1 MAVSIA
7 FSAQPTKVF
16 VGSLPPGTKPEE
28 LRHLFENYGV
38 VVECDV
44 MNRCGFV
51 HMKNPAMA
59 EKAIQ
64 ALNASEFKGQ
74 SIVVEHGRPKERGG
88 GPQGGGPNQVGRGG
102 GPQRG
107 GGRGGVGFPG
117 NIQHSNKAKQVATL
131 QLASVILDLLN
142 DQNQT
147 ENIAGGGGGGGGFL
161 IGTGS
166 GSGGGPMG
174 GGGPRGGRSGGG
186 NFQGGRGGGPQN
198 MSGPGPM
205 RNQGFK
211 NERSAPY
218 PSQNMNAGGPQGGG
232 KFNQNRSGGMGGGGP
247 GGNFGQNRGGNFN
260 NSGDNGNWNNV
271 SGGLGPRGGP
281 NRSGGAG
288 SGNFQNQARVGGGGG
303 FNDNFSSGFSGNMNN
318 VPAGNF
324 GGQQDRR
331 GFTLPTNQPPKYGVA
346 GNQQGSGFGGDL
358 GFGND
363 DGLFQ
368 RRNHNGPNMGGGP
381 VGGNN
386 MGGGNFNRGGNRGGG
401 FNNRGGP
408 NGGPVG
414 SPQQQGGFK
423 KNFASN
429 NMNVSD
435 DYQQQFPPL
444 SSGNDFPQQGNF
456 GNNRGANVGHRSG
469 NFGGGFNRGGNTQGN
484 MPRNGGPLGRGS
496 FGGVS
501 GGGSGGNM
509 NRNAPRQNMPNRRY

>member
-1 MAVSIA
+1 MPVNLRDNQLLWNTVDQRNAVVAHKVVDLIKLVEGVDPSVVADEAVVSCKQTNACNLKLLIIVTNLMALREANARVDEDDVNFCFNGITINFVFL
-7 FSAQPTKVF
+7 FSHYSFHK
-16 VGSLPPGTKPEE
+16 
-28 LRHLFENYGV
+28 
-38 VVECDV
+38 C
-44 MNRCGFV
+44 
-51 HMKNPAMA
+51 
-59 EKAIQ
+59 
-64 ALNASEFKGQ
+64 FK
-74 SIVVEHGRPKERGG
+74 
-88 GPQGGGPNQVGRGG
+88 
-102 GPQRG
+102 
-107 GGRGGVGFPG
+107 VGFPG

-186 NFQGGRGGGPQN
+186 NFQGGRGSGPQN

-288 SGNFQNQARVGGGGG
+288 SGNFQNQGRVGGGGG

-368 RRNHNGPNMGGGP
+368 RRNHNGPNM
-381 VGGNN
+381 
-386 MGGGNFNRGGNRGGG
+386 
-401 FNNRGGP
+401 
-408 NGGPVG
+408 
-414 SPQQQGGFK
+414 
-423 KNFASN
+423 
-429 NMNVSD
+429 
-435 DYQQQFPPL
+435 
-444 SSGNDFPQQGNF
+444 
-456 GNNRGANVGHRSG
+456 
-469 NFGGGFNRGGNTQGN
+469 
-484 MPRNGGPLGRGS
+484 
-496 FGGVS
+496 
-501 GGGSGGNM
+501 
-509 NRNAPRQNMPNRRY
+509 